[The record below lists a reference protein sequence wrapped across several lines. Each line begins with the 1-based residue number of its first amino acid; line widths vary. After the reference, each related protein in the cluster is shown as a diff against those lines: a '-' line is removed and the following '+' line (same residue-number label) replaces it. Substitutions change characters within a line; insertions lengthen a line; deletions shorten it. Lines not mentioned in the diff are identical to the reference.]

1 MNLKITHLSGPKQGM
16 EDAFSDKA
24 VVTLGRHPGCDV
36 VFQETGTPIVS
47 GRHAELR
54 VDGAKVFVVD
64 LGSTNGTFLNGR
76 RAQSAEVKPDDEVA
90 LGANGPAFRV
100 HGEPAPAEVPVQ
112 APAPASPA
120 PAPAT
125 EGPKLY
131 GKQTVGMMIQQALAS
146 VPQAE
151 APKGTSKSTEYF
163 EALVEKK
170 VRRSSKRLRLILV
183 VSAAV
188 FLVAGAIIAYV
199 AYRNR
204 TVQVIQT
211 TQVSYGDTAGGTIA
225 AANRFNVFMLAGYPA
240 TNGKVTG
247 PLQGFCTAFA
257 VSADLLATNSHCVV
271 AGSKRFVSVTALMN
285 GAPAN
290 RYPIVQWAAHPGY
303 REGEISPDV
312 GLLRISGR
320 LTSAVTLAGPTE
332 LGQVA
337 PGTNVF
343 LYGFPGRLNKEDA
356 PEATFIEGDIGR
368 VTTFD
373 QRLGDFGTNTLLQ
386 HSAYCTGGTSG
397 SPMFNAAGH
406 VIGVNAGGYVENG
419 EALAGYN
426 FGMRVDLLNVLFAQ
440 IGGQGAVSP

>member
-1 MNLKITHLSGPKQGM
+1 MNLKITHTRGPRQGTT
-16 EDAFSDKA
+16 DGFSDKP
-24 VVTLGRHPGCDV
+24 VVLLGRHPGCDV

-64 LGSTNGTFLNGR
+64 LGSTNGTFVNGR
-76 RAQSAEVKPDDEVA
+76 RAQSAEVKPDDEVV
-90 LGANGPAFRV
+90 LGSNGPAFRV
-100 HGEPAPAEVPVQ
+100 YAEAVPAEV
-112 APAPASPA
+112 PA
-120 PAPAT
+120 PAPAAPSPAP
-125 EGPKLY
+125 EGAKLY
-131 GKQTVGMMIQQALAS
+131 GQRTVGMMIEQALAS
-146 VPQAE
+146 VEKPKAPQ
-151 APKGTSKSTEYF
+151 GTSKSTEYF
-163 EALVEKK
+163 EALLETK
-170 VRRSSKRLRLILV
+170 VRRTSKRLRLILI

-188 FLVAGAIIAYV
+188 IVVAGAIITYV

-211 TQVSYGDTAGGTIA
+211 TQVSYGGAAGGTIA

-240 TNGKVTG
+240 TNGKPTG

-257 VSADLLATNSHCVV
+257 VSADLLATNSHCVL

-285 GAPAN
+285 GAPSN
-290 RYPIVQWAAHPGY
+290 RYPVVQWAAHPGY

-312 GLLRISGR
+312 GLLRISGQ
-320 LTSAVTLAGPTE
+320 LASSVTLAGPSE

-337 PGTNVF
+337 PGTDVF

-356 PEATFIEGDIGR
+356 PEATFIKGDIGR

-406 VIGVNAGGYVENG
+406 VIGINAGGYVENG

-426 FGMRVDLLNVLFAQ
+426 FGMRVDLLDVLFTQ
-440 IGGQGAVSP
+440 LGGRGAVSP

>member
-1 MNLKITHLSGPKQGM
+1 
-16 EDAFSDKA
+16 
-24 VVTLGRHPGCDV
+24 
-36 VFQETGTPIVS
+36 
-47 GRHAELR
+47 
-54 VDGAKVFVVD
+54 
-64 LGSTNGTFLNGR
+64 
-76 RAQSAEVKPDDEVA
+76 
-90 LGANGPAFRV
+90 
-100 HGEPAPAEVPVQ
+100 
-112 APAPASPA
+112 
-120 PAPAT
+120 
-125 EGPKLY
+125 
-131 GKQTVGMMIQQALAS
+131 
-146 VPQAE
+146 
-151 APKGTSKSTEYF
+151 
-163 EALVEKK
+163 
-170 VRRSSKRLRLILV
+170 
-183 VSAAV
+183 
-188 FLVAGAIIAYV
+188 
-199 AYRNR
+199 
-204 TVQVIQT
+204 VIQT
-211 TQVSYGDTAGGTIA
+211 TQVSYGASGGTIA

-240 TNGKVTG
+240 SNGKPTG

-271 AGSKRFVSVTALMN
+271 AGSKRFVSVAALMN

-290 RYPIVQWAAHPGY
+290 RYPVIQWAAHPGY

-312 GLLRISGR
+312 GLVRISGR
-320 LTSAVTLAGPTE
+320 LTSTVTLAGPTE

-337 PGTNVF
+337 PGTEVF

-426 FGMRVDLLNVLFAQ
+426 FGMRVDLINVLLAQ
-440 IGGQGAVSP
+440 LGGSGAVSP

>member
-1 MNLKITHLSGPKQGM
+1 MNLKITHLRGPKQGM

-36 VFQETGTPIVS
+36 VFHETGTPIVS

-54 VDGAKVFVVD
+54 LDGDRVLVVD
-64 LGSTNGTFLNGR
+64 LQSTNGTFVNDR
-76 RAQSAEVKPDDEVA
+76 RAQSAELKPDDEVA
-90 LGANGPAFRV
+90 LGANGPSFRAFCAA
-100 HGEPAPAEVPVQ
+100 APAQVP
-112 APAPASPA
+112 SPA
-120 PAPAT
+120 PEPPALRAD
-125 EGPKLY
+125 GPKIY
-131 GKQTVGMMIQQALAS
+131 GQKTVGMMIQQALAS
-146 VPQAE
+146 VPQPQ
-151 APKGTSKSTEYF
+151 APQGTSKSTEYF

-170 VRRSSKRLRLILV
+170 VRGTSKRLKLILAI
-183 VSAAV
+183 SAAAFV
-188 FLVAGAIIAYV
+188 LIGAIVSYV
-199 AYRNR
+199 VYRYR
-204 TVQVIQT
+204 SVQVIQT

-240 TNGKVTG
+240 ENAKPTG

-257 VSADLLATNSHCVV
+257 VTADLLATNAHCVV

-290 RYPIVQWAAHPGY
+290 RFPVVQWAAHPGY

-312 GLLRISGR
+312 GLLRIGGR
-320 LTSAVTLAGPTE
+320 LTSAVTLAGAAE
-332 LGQVA
+332 LGQVG
-337 PGTNVF
+337 PGAGVF

-397 SPMFNAAGH
+397 SPMFNTAGH

-419 EALAGYN
+419 LALAGYN
-426 FGMRVDLLNVLFAQ
+426 FGMRVDLLDVLFAQ
-440 IGGQGAVSP
+440 LGARGVAAP

>member
-1 MNLKITHLSGPKQGM
+1 MKLTIVHTKGPRQGT
-16 EDAFSDKA
+16 EDAFSGKA
-24 VVTLGRHPGCDV
+24 VVTLGRHPACDV
-36 VFQETGTPIVS
+36 VFQESGTPIVS

-54 VDGAKVFVVD
+54 IEGDRLVVVD
-64 LGSTNGTFLNGR
+64 LQSTNGTFVNGR
-76 RAQSAEVKPDDEVA
+76 RAQSAELQPGDEVT
-90 LGANGPAFRV
+90 LGANGPAFRASGAAV
-100 HGEPAPAEVPVQ
+100 AAE
-112 APAPASPA
+112 A

-131 GKQTVGMMIQQALAS
+131 GQKTVGMMIQQALAS
-146 VPQAE
+146 VPQPQA

-170 VRRSSKRLRLILV
+170 VRGSSKRLKIIVAAAAFAV
-183 VSAAV
+183 VA
-188 FLVAGAIIAYV
+188 AGAIVGTI

-211 TQVSYGDTAGGTIA
+211 TQVGVESGGAIA
-225 AANRFNVFMLAGYPA
+225 AANRYNVFMLAGYPA
-240 TNGKVTG
+240 KDGRPTG

-257 VSADLLATNSHCVV
+257 VSADLLATNAHCVV

-290 RYPIVQWAAHPGY
+290 RFPVVQWAAHPAY

-312 GLLRISGR
+312 GLLRIAGK
-320 LTSAVTLAGPTE
+320 LATAVTRAGQAE
-332 LGQVA
+332 LGQLG
-337 PGTNVF
+337 PGAKVF

-373 QRLGDFGTNTLLQ
+373 QKLGAFGANTLLQ
-386 HSAYCTGGTSG
+386 HSAFCTGGTSG

-406 VIGVNAGGYVENG
+406 VVGVNAGGYVENG
-419 EALAGYN
+419 QALAGYN
-426 FGMRVDLLNVLFAQ
+426 FGMRVDLLEVLYAQ
-440 IGGQGAVSP
+440 LGGSGAALP